1 MAELNNME
9 GLNNPINEEEKEVLD
24 MNQERINQSENDT
37 NEHCEALCQFE
48 EIPEA
53 ESLLEVEEMYEGED
67 ESLLEDEE
75 MYEEDELPE
84 EDEESVAKMPE
95 AEEESNSLEAE
106 EKDAIAEAERKRR
119 NAERRRERARQIR
132 MEAPLDE
139 YGRPIDEHSLTGT
152 FDPVL
157 SELSRQRAT
166 REIIRSTIIDVRPG
180 RKGREGWVELR
191 HLNYRVLIPFSE
203 MDIEIIERPGEEE
216 EDRANRTYKTM
227 TNMLG
232 ARIDFIITG
241 IDTENDLIAGS
252 RAMAT
257 RIRRR
262 DILNARDRDGN
273 YLIYPGRQVQGNV
286 LAVHQSFAWVDVY
299 GMRVRVRTCDISS
312 DYTANAYDALQ
323 NGMSVS
329 LYVVRV
335 DRDDDG
341 NVTMLYVSMRND
353 AKEREQKERISQ
365 SLRTGDECLGRVTN
379 RTGKAIFLT
388 LNNGLQAM
396 AFVSNGLRGRRVPNI
411 GDTVALRVLSIEKNR
426 DNGNPIV
433 RGRIIRSINYTA
445 R

>member
-9 GLNNPINEEEKEVLD
+9 GLNNPINEEEKEELD
-24 MNQERINQSENDT
+24 MNQERINRSENDT
-37 NEHCEALCQFE
+37 NEHCEALCESE
-48 EIPEA
+48 EIPET
-53 ESLLEVEEMYEGED
+53 ESLLEAEEMYEED

-106 EKDAIAEAERKRR
+106 EKDAISEAERKRR
-119 NAERRRERARQIR
+119 NAERRRKRARQIR

-139 YGRPIDEHSLTGT
+139 YGRPIDEHSITGT

-203 MDIEIIERPGEEE
+203 MDIEVVDRPDEEE
-216 EDRANRTYKTM
+216 EDHAKRVYKTLA
-227 TNMLG
+227 NMLG

-241 IDTENDLIAGS
+241 IDPDNDLIAGS

-262 DILNARDRDGN
+262 DILNARDREGN

-286 LAVHQSFAWVDVY
+286 LAVHQNFAWVDVY
-299 GMRVRVRTCDISS
+299 GMRVRIRTRDISS
-312 DYTANAYDALQ
+312 DYTAHAYDALQ
-323 NGMSVS
+323 NGMSVP
-329 LYVVRV
+329 LYIVQV

-426 DNGNPIV
+426 DSGNPIV
-433 RGRIIRSINYTA
+433 RGRIIRSINFTA

>member
-1 MAELNNME
+1 MAELND
-9 GLNNPINEEEKEVLD
+9 LITEEKEELEL
-24 MNQERINQSENDT
+24 NQEEISQAENLGIDSVDEEENFEDLHESE
-37 NEHCEALCQFE
+37 EVFE
-48 EIPEA
+48 EEG
-53 ESLLEVEEMYEGED
+53 LLDSEE
-67 ESLLEDEE
+67 
-75 MYEEDELPE
+75 
-84 EDEESVAKMPE
+84 MPE
-95 AEEESNSLEAE
+95 AEEEPDSLEAE
-106 EKDAIAEAERKRR
+106 EKDTISDAERKRR
-119 NAERRRERARQIR
+119 NAERRRKRARQIR

-139 YGRPIDEHSLTGT
+139 YGRPIDEHSITGT

-203 MDIEIIERPGEEE
+203 MDIDVIDRPDEEE
-216 EDRANRTYKTM
+216 EDHAKRVYKTLA
-227 TNMLG
+227 NMLG

-241 IDTENDLIAGS
+241 IDTDNDLIAGS

-262 DILNARDRDGN
+262 DILNARDREGN

-286 LAVHQSFAWVDVY
+286 LAVHQDFAWVDVY
-299 GMRVRVRTCDISS
+299 GMRVRIHTRDISS

-323 NGMSVS
+323 NGMSVP

-426 DNGNPIV
+426 DSGNPIV
-433 RGRIIRSINYTA
+433 RGRIIRSINFTA

>member
-9 GLNNPINEEEKEVLD
+9 GLNNPINEEEKEELD
-24 MNQERINQSENDT
+24 MNQERINRSENDT
-37 NEHCEALCQFE
+37 NEHCEALCESE
-48 EIPEA
+48 EIPET
-53 ESLLEVEEMYEGED
+53 ESLLEAEEMYEED

-106 EKDAIAEAERKRR
+106 EKDAISEAERKRR
-119 NAERRRERARQIR
+119 NAERRRKRARQIR

-139 YGRPIDEHSLTGT
+139 YGRPIDEHSITGT

-203 MDIEIIERPGEEE
+203 MDIEVVDRPDEEE
-216 EDRANRTYKTM
+216 EDHAKRVYKTLA
-227 TNMLG
+227 NMLG

-241 IDTENDLIAGS
+241 IDPDNDLIAGS

-262 DILNARDRDGN
+262 DIFNARDREGN

-286 LAVHQSFAWVDVY
+286 LAVHQNFAWVDVY
-299 GMRVRVRTCDISS
+299 GMRVRIRTRDISS
-312 DYTANAYDALQ
+312 DYTAHAYDALQ
-323 NGMSVS
+323 NGMSVP
-329 LYVVRV
+329 LYIVQV

>member
-1 MAELNNME
+1 MAELND
-9 GLNNPINEEEKEVLD
+9 LITEEKEELEL
-24 MNQERINQSENDT
+24 NQE
-37 NEHCEALCQFE
+37 
-48 EIPEA
+48 EIIQA
-53 ESLLEVEEMYEGED
+53 ESLDVDDIEDIDEEENFEDLHESEEVFEEEGLLDSEEMPED
-67 ESLLEDEE
+67 DELLED
-75 MYEEDELPE
+75 
-84 EDEESVAKMPE
+84 DEEAVAEMPE
-95 AEEESNSLEAE
+95 AEEEPDSLEAE
-106 EKDAIAEAERKRR
+106 EKDTISDAERKRR
-119 NAERRRERARQIR
+119 NAERRRKRARQIR

-139 YGRPIDEHSLTGT
+139 YGRPIDEHSITGT

-203 MDIEIIERPGEEE
+203 MDIDVIERPDEEE
-216 EDRANRTYKTM
+216 EDHAKRVYKTLA
-227 TNMLG
+227 NMLG

-241 IDTENDLIAGS
+241 IDTDNDLIAGS

-262 DILNARDRDGN
+262 DILNARDREGN

-286 LAVHQSFAWVDVY
+286 LAVHQDFAWVDVY
-299 GMRVRVRTCDISS
+299 GMRVRIHTRDISS
-312 DYTANAYDALQ
+312 DYTAHAYDALQ
-323 NGMSVS
+323 NGMSVP
-329 LYVVRV
+329 LYIVRV

-353 AKEREQKERISQ
+353 VKEREQKERISQ
-365 SLRTGDECLGRVTN
+365 SLKTGDECLGRVTN

-426 DNGNPIV
+426 DSGNPIV
-433 RGRIIRSINYTA
+433 RGRIIRSINFTA

>member
-9 GLNNPINEEEKEVLD
+9 GLNNPINEEEKEELD
-24 MNQERINQSENDT
+24 MNQERINRSENDT
-37 NEHCEALCQFE
+37 NEHCEALCESE
-48 EIPEA
+48 EIPET
-53 ESLLEVEEMYEGED
+53 ESLLEAEEMYEED

-106 EKDAIAEAERKRR
+106 EKDAISEAERKRR
-119 NAERRRERARQIR
+119 NAERRRKRARQIR

-139 YGRPIDEHSLTGT
+139 YGRPIDEHSITGT

-203 MDIEIIERPGEEE
+203 MDIEVVDRPDEEE

>member
-9 GLNNPINEEEKEVLD
+9 GLNNPINEEEKEELD
-24 MNQERINQSENDT
+24 MNQERINRSENDT
-37 NEHCEALCQFE
+37 NEHCEALCESE

-53 ESLLEVEEMYEGED
+53 ESLLEAEEMYEED

-106 EKDAIAEAERKRR
+106 EKDAISEAERKRR
-119 NAERRRERARQIR
+119 NAERRRKRARQIR

-139 YGRPIDEHSLTGT
+139 YGRPIDEHSITGT

-203 MDIEIIERPGEEE
+203 MDIEVVDRPDEEE
-216 EDRANRTYKTM
+216 EDHAKRVYKTLA
-227 TNMLG
+227 NMLG

-241 IDTENDLIAGS
+241 IDPDNDLIAGS

-262 DILNARDRDGN
+262 DILNARDREGN

-286 LAVHQSFAWVDVY
+286 LAVHQNFAWVDVY
-299 GMRVRVRTCDISS
+299 GMRVRIRTRDISS
-312 DYTANAYDALQ
+312 DYTAHAYDALQ
-323 NGMSVS
+323 NGMSVP
-329 LYVVRV
+329 LYIVQV

-365 SLRTGDECLGRVTN
+365 SLKTGDECLGRVTK
-379 RTGKAIFLT
+379 RTRKAIFLT

-411 GDTVALRVLSIEKNR
+411 DDTVALRVLSIEKNR
-426 DNGNPIV
+426 DSGNPIV
-433 RGRIIRSINYTA
+433 RGRIIRSINFTA

>member
-9 GLNNPINEEEKEVLD
+9 GLNNPINEEEKEELD
-24 MNQERINQSENDT
+24 MNQERINRSENDT
-37 NEHCEALCQFE
+37 NEHCEALCESE
-48 EIPEA
+48 EIPET
-53 ESLLEVEEMYEGED
+53 ESLLEAEEMYEED

-106 EKDAIAEAERKRR
+106 EKDAISEAERKRR
-119 NAERRRERARQIR
+119 NAERRRKRARQIR

-203 MDIEIIERPGEEE
+203 MDIEVVDRPDEEE
-216 EDRANRTYKTM
+216 EDHAKRVYKTLA
-227 TNMLG
+227 NMLG

-241 IDTENDLIAGS
+241 IDPDNDLIAGS

-262 DILNARDRDGN
+262 DILNARDREGN

-286 LAVHQSFAWVDVY
+286 LAVHQNFAWVDVY
-299 GMRVRVRTCDISS
+299 GMRVRIRTRDISS
-312 DYTANAYDALQ
+312 DYTAHAYDALQ
-323 NGMSVS
+323 NGMSVP
-329 LYVVRV
+329 LYIVQV

>member
-9 GLNNPINEEEKEVLD
+9 GLNNPINEEEKEELD
-24 MNQERINQSENDT
+24 MNQERINRSENDT
-37 NEHCEALCQFE
+37 NEHCEALCESE
-48 EIPEA
+48 EIPET
-53 ESLLEVEEMYEGED
+53 ESLLEAEEMYEED

-106 EKDAIAEAERKRR
+106 EKDTISDAERKRK
-119 NAERRRERARQIR
+119 NAERRRKRARQIR

-203 MDIEIIERPGEEE
+203 MDIEVVDRPDEEE
-216 EDRANRTYKTM
+216 EDHAKRVYKTLA
-227 TNMLG
+227 NMLG

-241 IDTENDLIAGS
+241 IDTDNDLIAGS

-262 DILNARDRDGN
+262 DILNARDREGN

-286 LAVHQSFAWVDVY
+286 LAVHQNFAWIDVY
-299 GMRVRVRTCDISS
+299 GMRVRIRTRDISS
-312 DYTANAYDALQ
+312 DYTAHAYDALQ
-323 NGMSVS
+323 NGMSVP
-329 LYVVRV
+329 LYIVQV

-365 SLRTGDECLGRVTN
+365 SLKTGDECLGRVTN

-426 DNGNPIV
+426 DSGNPIV

>member
-1 MAELNNME
+1 MAELND
-9 GLNNPINEEEKEVLD
+9 LITEEKEELEL
-24 MNQERINQSENDT
+24 NQEEISQAENLGIDSVDEEENFEDLHESE
-37 NEHCEALCQFE
+37 EVFE
-48 EIPEA
+48 EEG
-53 ESLLEVEEMYEGED
+53 LLDSEEMPEEGE
-67 ESLLEDEE
+67 LLED
-75 MYEEDELPE
+75 
-84 EDEESVAKMPE
+84 DEEAVAEMPE
-95 AEEESNSLEAE
+95 AEEEPDSLEAE
-106 EKDAIAEAERKRR
+106 EKDTISDAERKRK
-119 NAERRRERARQIR
+119 NAERRRKRARQIR

-139 YGRPIDEHSLTGT
+139 YGRPIDEHSITGT

-203 MDIEIIERPGEEE
+203 MDIEVVDRPDEEE
-216 EDRANRTYKTM
+216 EDHAKRVYKTLA
-227 TNMLG
+227 NMLG

-241 IDTENDLIAGS
+241 IDPDNDLIAGS

-262 DILNARDRDGN
+262 DILNARDREGN

-286 LAVHQSFAWVDVY
+286 LAVHQNFAWVDVY
-299 GMRVRVRTCDISS
+299 GMRVRIRTRDISS
-312 DYTANAYDALQ
+312 DYTAHAYDALQ
-323 NGMSVS
+323 NGMSVP
-329 LYVVRV
+329 LYIVQV

-426 DNGNPIV
+426 DSGNPIV
-433 RGRIIRSINYTA
+433 RGRIIRSINFTA

>member
-9 GLNNPINEEEKEVLD
+9 GLNNPINEEEKEELD
-24 MNQERINQSENDT
+24 MNQERINRSENDT
-37 NEHCEALCQFE
+37 NEHCEALCESE
-48 EIPEA
+48 EIPET
-53 ESLLEVEEMYEGED
+53 ESLLEAEEMYEED

-106 EKDAIAEAERKRR
+106 EKDAISEAERKRR
-119 NAERRRERARQIR
+119 NAERRRKRARQIR

-139 YGRPIDEHSLTGT
+139 YGRPIDEHSITGT

-203 MDIEIIERPGEEE
+203 MDIEVVDRPDEEE
-216 EDRANRTYKTM
+216 EDHAKRVYKTLA
-227 TNMLG
+227 NMLG

-241 IDTENDLIAGS
+241 IDPDNDLIAGS

-262 DILNARDRDGN
+262 DILNARDREGN

-286 LAVHQSFAWVDVY
+286 LAVHQNFAWVDVY
-299 GMRVRVRTCDISS
+299 GMRVRIRTRDISS
-312 DYTANAYDALQ
+312 DYTAHAYDALQ
-323 NGMSVS
+323 NGMSVP
-329 LYVVRV
+329 LYIVQV

-379 RTGKAIFLT
+379 GTGKAIFLT

-426 DNGNPIV
+426 DSGNPIV
-433 RGRIIRSINYTA
+433 RGRIIRSINFTA

>member
-1 MAELNNME
+1 MAELND
-9 GLNNPINEEEKEVLD
+9 LITEEKEELEL
-24 MNQERINQSENDT
+24 NQEEINQAENLGIDSVDEEENFEDFHESEEVFEEEGLLDS
-37 NEHCEALCQFE
+37 E
-48 EIPEA
+48 EIPE
-53 ESLLEVEEMYEGED
+53 EGE
-67 ESLLEDEE
+67 LLED
-75 MYEEDELPE
+75 
-84 EDEESVAKMPE
+84 DEEAVAEMPE
-95 AEEESNSLEAE
+95 AEEEPDSLEAE
-106 EKDAIAEAERKRR
+106 EKDTISDAERKRK
-119 NAERRRERARQIR
+119 NAERRRKRARQIR

-203 MDIEIIERPGEEE
+203 MDIEVVDRPDEEE
-216 EDRANRTYKTM
+216 EDHAKRVYKTLA
-227 TNMLG
+227 NMLG

-241 IDTENDLIAGS
+241 IDPDNDLIAGS

-262 DILNARDRDGN
+262 DILNARDREGN

-286 LAVHQSFAWVDVY
+286 LAVHQNFAWVDVY
-299 GMRVRVRTCDISS
+299 GMRVRIRTRDISS
-312 DYTANAYDALQ
+312 DYTAHAYDALQ
-323 NGMSVS
+323 NGMSVP
-329 LYVVRV
+329 LYIVQV

-426 DNGNPIV
+426 DSGNPIV
-433 RGRIIRSINYTA
+433 RGRIIRSINFTA

>member
-9 GLNNPINEEEKEVLD
+9 GLNNPINEEEKEELD
-24 MNQERINQSENDT
+24 MNQERINRSENDT
-37 NEHCEALCQFE
+37 NEHCEALCESE
-48 EIPEA
+48 EIPET
-53 ESLLEVEEMYEGED
+53 ESLLEAEEMYEED

-106 EKDAIAEAERKRR
+106 EKDAISEAERKRR
-119 NAERRRERARQIR
+119 NAERRRKRARQIR

>member
-1 MAELNNME
+1 MAELNN
-9 GLNNPINEEEKEVLD
+9 LITEEKEELEL
-24 MNQERINQSENDT
+24 NQEEINQAENLGIDSVDEEENFEDFHESEEVFEEEGLLDS
-37 NEHCEALCQFE
+37 E
-48 EIPEA
+48 EIPE
-53 ESLLEVEEMYEGED
+53 EGE
-67 ESLLEDEE
+67 LLED
-75 MYEEDELPE
+75 
-84 EDEESVAKMPE
+84 DEEAVAEMPE
-95 AEEESNSLEAE
+95 AEEEPDSLEAE
-106 EKDAIAEAERKRR
+106 EKDTISDAERKRR
-119 NAERRRERARQIR
+119 NAERRRKRARQIR

-139 YGRPIDEHSLTGT
+139 YGRPIDEHSITGT

-203 MDIEIIERPGEEE
+203 MDIEVVDRPDEEE
-216 EDRANRTYKTM
+216 EDHAKRVYKTLA
-227 TNMLG
+227 NMLG

-241 IDTENDLIAGS
+241 IDTDNDLIAGS

-286 LAVHQSFAWVDVY
+286 LAVHQDFAWVDVY
-299 GMRVRVRTCDISS
+299 GMRVRIRTRDISS
-312 DYTANAYDALQ
+312 DYTAHAYDALQ
-323 NGMSVS
+323 NGMSVP
-329 LYVVRV
+329 LYIVRV

-353 AKEREQKERISQ
+353 VKEREQKERISQ
-365 SLRTGDECLGRVTN
+365 SLKTGDECLGRVTN

-426 DNGNPIV
+426 DSGNPIV
-433 RGRIIRSINYTA
+433 RGRIIRSINFTA

>member
-9 GLNNPINEEEKEVLD
+9 GLNNPINEEEKEKLD
-24 MNQERINQSENDT
+24 MNQERINRSENDT
-37 NEHCEALCQFE
+37 NEHCEALCESE
-48 EIPEA
+48 EIPET
-53 ESLLEVEEMYEGED
+53 ESLLEAEEMYEED

-106 EKDAIAEAERKRR
+106 EKDAISEAERKRR
-119 NAERRRERARQIR
+119 NAERRRKRARQIR

-139 YGRPIDEHSLTGT
+139 YGRPIDEHSITGT

-203 MDIEIIERPGEEE
+203 MDIEVVDRPDEEE
-216 EDRANRTYKTM
+216 EDHAKRVYKTLA
-227 TNMLG
+227 NMLG

-241 IDTENDLIAGS
+241 IDTDNDLIAGS

-262 DILNARDRDGN
+262 DILNARDREGN

-286 LAVHQSFAWVDVY
+286 LAVHQNFAWIDVY
-299 GMRVRVRTCDISS
+299 GMRVRIRTRDISS
-312 DYTANAYDALQ
+312 DYTAHAYDALQ
-323 NGMSVS
+323 NGMSVP
-329 LYVVRV
+329 LYIVQV

-365 SLRTGDECLGRVTN
+365 SLKTGDECLGRVTN

>member
-9 GLNNPINEEEKEVLD
+9 GLNNPINEEEKEELD
-24 MNQERINQSENDT
+24 MNQERINRSENDT
-37 NEHCEALCQFE
+37 NEHCEALCESE
-48 EIPEA
+48 EIPET
-53 ESLLEVEEMYEGED
+53 ESLLEAEEMYEED

-95 AEEESNSLEAE
+95 AEEEPDSLEAE
-106 EKDAIAEAERKRR
+106 EKDTISDAERKRK
-119 NAERRRERARQIR
+119 NAERRRKRARQIR

-203 MDIEIIERPGEEE
+203 MDIEVVDRPDEEE
-216 EDRANRTYKTM
+216 EDHAKRVYKTLA
-227 TNMLG
+227 NMLG

-241 IDTENDLIAGS
+241 IDTDNDLIAGS

-262 DILNARDRDGN
+262 DILNARDREGN

-286 LAVHQSFAWVDVY
+286 LAVHQNFAWIDVY
-299 GMRVRVRTCDISS
+299 GMRVRIRTRDISS
-312 DYTANAYDALQ
+312 DYTAHAYDALQ
-323 NGMSVS
+323 NGMSVP
-329 LYVVRV
+329 LYIVQV

-365 SLRTGDECLGRVTN
+365 SLKTGDECLGRVTN

-426 DNGNPIV
+426 DSGNPIV

>member
-1 MAELNNME
+1 MAELNN
-9 GLNNPINEEEKEVLD
+9 LITEEKEELEL
-24 MNQERINQSENDT
+24 NQEEINQAENLGIDSVDEEENFEDFHESEEVFEEEGLLDS
-37 NEHCEALCQFE
+37 E
-48 EIPEA
+48 EIPE
-53 ESLLEVEEMYEGED
+53 ED
-67 ESLLEDEE
+67 ELLEDVEE
-75 MYEEDELPE
+75 A
-84 EDEESVAKMPE
+84 VAEMPE
-95 AEEESNSLEAE
+95 AEEEPDRLEAE
-106 EKDAIAEAERKRR
+106 EKDTISDAERKRR
-119 NAERRRERARQIR
+119 NAERRRKRARQIR

-203 MDIEIIERPGEEE
+203 MDIEVVDRPDEEE
-216 EDRANRTYKTM
+216 EDHAKRVYKTLA
-227 TNMLG
+227 NMLG

-241 IDTENDLIAGS
+241 IDTDNDLIAGS

-262 DILNARDRDGN
+262 DILNARDREGN

-286 LAVHQSFAWVDVY
+286 LAVHQNFAWIDVY
-299 GMRVRVRTCDISS
+299 GMRVRIRTRDISS
-312 DYTANAYDALQ
+312 DYTAHAYDALQ
-323 NGMSVS
+323 NGMSVP
-329 LYVVRV
+329 LYIVQV

-365 SLRTGDECLGRVTN
+365 SLKTGDECLGRVTN

-426 DNGNPIV
+426 DSGNPIV
-433 RGRIIRSINYTA
+433 RGRIIRSINFTA

>member
-1 MAELNNME
+1 MAELNN
-9 GLNNPINEEEKEVLD
+9 LITEEKEELEL
-24 MNQERINQSENDT
+24 NQEEINQAENLGIDSVDEEENFEDLHESEEVFEEEGLLDS
-37 NEHCEALCQFE
+37 E
-48 EIPEA
+48 EIPE
-53 ESLLEVEEMYEGED
+53 ED
-67 ESLLEDEE
+67 ELLEDVEE
-75 MYEEDELPE
+75 A
-84 EDEESVAKMPE
+84 VAEMPE
-95 AEEESNSLEAE
+95 AEEEPDRLEAE
-106 EKDAIAEAERKRR
+106 EKDTISDAERKRR
-119 NAERRRERARQIR
+119 NAERRRKRARQIR

-203 MDIEIIERPGEEE
+203 MDIEVVDRPDEEE
-216 EDRANRTYKTM
+216 EDHAKRVYKTLA
-227 TNMLG
+227 NMLG

-241 IDTENDLIAGS
+241 IDTDNDLIAGS

-262 DILNARDRDGN
+262 DILNARDREGN

-286 LAVHQSFAWVDVY
+286 LAVHQNFAWIDVY
-299 GMRVRVRTCDISS
+299 GMRVRIRTRDISS
-312 DYTANAYDALQ
+312 DYTAHAYDALQ
-323 NGMSVS
+323 NGMSVP
-329 LYVVRV
+329 LYIVQV

-365 SLRTGDECLGRVTN
+365 SLKTGDECLGRVTN

-426 DNGNPIV
+426 DSGNPIV
-433 RGRIIRSINYTA
+433 RGRIIRSINFTA

>member
-9 GLNNPINEEEKEVLD
+9 GLNNPIIEEKEVLD

-37 NEHCEALCQFE
+37 NEHSEALCQFE

-75 MYEEDELPE
+75 
-84 EDEESVAKMPE
+84 SVAKMPE
-95 AEEESNSLEAE
+95 AEEESSSLEAE

-139 YGRPIDEHSLTGT
+139 YGRPIDEHSITGT

-232 ARIDFIITG
+232 ARIDFSITG
-241 IDTENDLIAGS
+241 IDPDNDLIAGS

-262 DILNARDRDGN
+262 DILNARDREGN

-286 LAVHQSFAWVDVY
+286 LAVHQNFAWVDVY
-299 GMRVRVRTCDISS
+299 GMRVRIRTRDISS
-312 DYTANAYDALQ
+312 DYTAHAYDALQ
-323 NGMSVS
+323 NGMSVP
-329 LYVVRV
+329 LYIVQV

>member
-9 GLNNPINEEEKEVLD
+9 GLNNPINEEEKEELD
-24 MNQERINQSENDT
+24 MNQERINRSENDT
-37 NEHCEALCQFE
+37 NEHCEALCESE
-48 EIPEA
+48 EIPET
-53 ESLLEVEEMYEGED
+53 ESLLEAEEMYEED

-106 EKDAIAEAERKRR
+106 EKDTISDAERKRK
-119 NAERRRERARQIR
+119 NAERRRKRARQIR

-203 MDIEIIERPGEEE
+203 MDIEVVDRPDEEE
-216 EDRANRTYKTM
+216 EDHAKRVYKTLA
-227 TNMLG
+227 NMLG

-241 IDTENDLIAGS
+241 IDPDNDLIAGS

-262 DILNARDRDGN
+262 DILNARDREGN

-286 LAVHQSFAWVDVY
+286 LAVHQNFAWVDVY
-299 GMRVRVRTCDISS
+299 GMRVRIRTRDISS
-312 DYTANAYDALQ
+312 DYTAHAYDALQ
-323 NGMSVS
+323 NGMSVP
-329 LYVVRV
+329 LYIVQV

-365 SLRTGDECLGRVTN
+365 SLKTGDECLGRVTN

-426 DNGNPIV
+426 DSGNPIV

>member
-9 GLNNPINEEEKEVLD
+9 GLNNPINEEEKEELD
-24 MNQERINQSENDT
+24 MNQERINRSENDT
-37 NEHCEALCQFE
+37 NEHCEALCESE

-53 ESLLEVEEMYEGED
+53 ESLLEAEEMYEED

-106 EKDAIAEAERKRR
+106 EKDAISEAERKRR
-119 NAERRRERARQIR
+119 NAERRRKRARQIR

-139 YGRPIDEHSLTGT
+139 YGRPIDEHSITGT

-203 MDIEIIERPGEEE
+203 MDIEVVDRPDEEE
-216 EDRANRTYKTM
+216 EDHAKRVYKTLA
-227 TNMLG
+227 NMLG

-241 IDTENDLIAGS
+241 IDPDNDLIAGS

-286 LAVHQSFAWVDVY
+286 LAVHQNFAWVDVY
-299 GMRVRVRTCDISS
+299 GMRVRIRTRDISS
-312 DYTANAYDALQ
+312 DYTAHAYDALQ
-323 NGMSVS
+323 NGMSVP
-329 LYVVRV
+329 LYIVQV

-353 AKEREQKERISQ
+353 VKEREQKERISQ
-365 SLRTGDECLGRVTN
+365 SLKTGDECLGRVTN

-426 DNGNPIV
+426 DSGNPIV
-433 RGRIIRSINYTA
+433 RGRIIRSINFTA

>member
-9 GLNNPINEEEKEVLD
+9 GLNNPINEEEKEELD
-24 MNQERINQSENDT
+24 MNQERINRSENDT
-37 NEHCEALCQFE
+37 NEHCEALCESE
-48 EIPEA
+48 EIPET
-53 ESLLEVEEMYEGED
+53 ESLLEAEEMYEED

-106 EKDAIAEAERKRR
+106 EKDAISEAERKRR
-119 NAERRRERARQIR
+119 NAERRRKRARQIR

-191 HLNYRVLIPFSE
+191 HLNYRVLISFSE
-203 MDIEIIERPGEEE
+203 MDIEIIERPSEEE
-216 EDRANRTYKTM
+216 EDRAKRTYKTM

>member
-9 GLNNPINEEEKEVLD
+9 GLNNPINEEEKEELD
-24 MNQERINQSENDT
+24 MNQERINRSENDT
-37 NEHCEALCQFE
+37 NEHCEALCESE
-48 EIPEA
+48 EIPET
-53 ESLLEVEEMYEGED
+53 ESLLEAEEMYEED

>member
-1 MAELNNME
+1 MAELND
-9 GLNNPINEEEKEVLD
+9 LITEEKEELEL
-24 MNQERINQSENDT
+24 NQE
-37 NEHCEALCQFE
+37 
-48 EIPEA
+48 EIIQA
-53 ESLLEVEEMYEGED
+53 ESLDVDDIEDIDEEENFEDLHESEEVFEEEGLLDSEEMPED
-67 ESLLEDEE
+67 DELLED
-75 MYEEDELPE
+75 
-84 EDEESVAKMPE
+84 DEEAVAEMPE
-95 AEEESNSLEAE
+95 AEEEPDSLEAE
-106 EKDAIAEAERKRR
+106 EKDTISDAERKRR
-119 NAERRRERARQIR
+119 NAERRRKRARQIR

-139 YGRPIDEHSLTGT
+139 YGRPIDEHSITGT

-203 MDIEIIERPGEEE
+203 MDIDVIDRPDEEE
-216 EDRANRTYKTM
+216 EDHAKRVYKTLA
-227 TNMLG
+227 NMLG

-241 IDTENDLIAGS
+241 IDTDNDLIAGS

-262 DILNARDRDGN
+262 DILNARDREGN

-286 LAVHQSFAWVDVY
+286 LAVHQDFAWVDVY
-299 GMRVRVRTCDISS
+299 GMRVRIHTRDISS
-312 DYTANAYDALQ
+312 DYTAHAYDALQ
-323 NGMSVS
+323 NGMSVP
-329 LYVVRV
+329 LYIVRV

-353 AKEREQKERISQ
+353 VKEREQKERISQ
-365 SLRTGDECLGRVTN
+365 SLKTGDECLGRVTN

-426 DNGNPIV
+426 DSGNPIV
-433 RGRIIRSINYTA
+433 RGRIIRSINFTA

>member
-9 GLNNPINEEEKEVLD
+9 GLNNPINEEEKEELD
-24 MNQERINQSENDT
+24 MNQERINRSENDT
-37 NEHCEALCQFE
+37 NEHCEALCESE
-48 EIPEA
+48 EIPET
-53 ESLLEVEEMYEGED
+53 ESLLEAEEMYEED

-106 EKDAIAEAERKRR
+106 EKDAISEAERKRR

-139 YGRPIDEHSLTGT
+139 YGRPIDEHSITGT

-262 DILNARDRDGN
+262 DILNARDREGN

>member
-1 MAELNNME
+1 MAELNN
-9 GLNNPINEEEKEVLD
+9 LITEEKEELEL
-24 MNQERINQSENDT
+24 NQEEINQAENLGIDSVDEEENFEDFHESEEVFEEEGLLDS
-37 NEHCEALCQFE
+37 E
-48 EIPEA
+48 EIPE
-53 ESLLEVEEMYEGED
+53 EGE
-67 ESLLEDEE
+67 LLED
-75 MYEEDELPE
+75 
-84 EDEESVAKMPE
+84 DEEAVAEMPE
-95 AEEESNSLEAE
+95 AEEEPDSLEAE
-106 EKDAIAEAERKRR
+106 EKDTISDAERKRR
-119 NAERRRERARQIR
+119 NAERRRKRARQIR

-139 YGRPIDEHSLTGT
+139 YGRPIDEHSITGT

-203 MDIEIIERPGEEE
+203 MDIEVVDRPDEEE
-216 EDRANRTYKTM
+216 EDHAKRVYKTLA
-227 TNMLG
+227 NMLG

-241 IDTENDLIAGS
+241 IDTDNDLIAGS

-262 DILNARDRDGN
+262 DILNARDREGN

-286 LAVHQSFAWVDVY
+286 LAVHQNFAWIDVY
-299 GMRVRVRTCDISS
+299 GMRVRIRTRDISS
-312 DYTANAYDALQ
+312 DYTAHAYDALQ
-323 NGMSVS
+323 NGMSVP
-329 LYVVRV
+329 LYIVQV

-365 SLRTGDECLGRVTN
+365 SLKTGDECLGRVTN

-426 DNGNPIV
+426 DSGNPIV
-433 RGRIIRSINYTA
+433 RGRIIRSINFTA